1 VRKTLVSI
9 TLLSWT
15 VLTTSCA
22 MLSAPVIPP
31 PAAIQVYKAPL
42 DIDNDETLPGTL
54 HGKSSTKNVLGL
66 VSWGDASIRA
76 AVENGGISTIRS
88 ADYEFLTV
96 LGIYSQYT
104 TIVHGD

>member
-1 VRKTLVSI
+1 MKRSLLALAVS
-9 TLLSWT
+9 SS
-15 VLTTSCA
+15 VFLTTSCA

-42 DIDNDETLPGTL
+42 DLDNDESLPGTK
-54 HGKSSTKNVLGL
+54 HGESSTQNILGL
-66 VSWGDASIRA
+66 VSWGDASTRA
-76 AVENGGISTIRS
+76 AVENGGIKTIRS

-96 LGIYSQYT
+96 LGIYSKYT